1 MPRVN
6 SAPTRWRKIKDS
18 HRFRSADL
26 IDQHN
31 DDTRLF
37 HDQRTLQPDP
47 GGFHST
53 HSLMGVLIGP
63 FPTPFTQE
71 HTDPKIGFP

>member
-6 SAPTRWRKIKDS
+6 SAPTRWREIKEEIKDT

-26 IDQHN
+26 IDHHN

-37 HDQRTLQPDP
+37 HDQRTL
-47 GGFHST
+47 
-53 HSLMGVLIGP
+53 
-63 FPTPFTQE
+63 
-71 HTDPKIGFP
+71 